1 MTEHLT
7 DRVVVFG
14 VDGVRHDTLLAARTP
29 AVDAIAAAGFLA
41 PFRVN
46 DAGPTI
52 SGPGW
57 TTIATGVLATK
68 HRVFNNDLTEH
79 QISKF
84 PDFLSRAR
92 EVGFSTYAAGS
103 WPQLVTETH
112 GGPIFLGG
120 GSMPC
125 GDDPETAEAFDRAD
139 QLVAD
144 EAAGVLGERDIAA
157 AFVYFGLPD
166 VVAHAEGPTA
176 DYAAS
181 VEACDRRI
189 GQVMAAIRGREPYA
203 KERWTFVVVTDHGHT
218 DQGGHGGE
226 SEQERTAWIA
236 AAGRDVPSRAP
247 EGLEQADVHA
257 HVLHA
262 LGIAARPAWELTG
275 RAFCR

>member
-189 GQVMAAIRGREPYA
+189 GQVMAAIRG
-203 KERWTFVVVTDHGHT
+203 G
-218 DQGGHGGE
+218 
-226 SEQERTAWIA
+226 SRTRKSAGPSWSSPTTGTRTRA
-236 AAGRDVPSRAP
+236 GTAGRASRSGPRGSRPPGATCRR
-247 EGLEQADVHA
+247 
-257 HVLHA
+257 
-262 LGIAARPAWELTG
+262 ARPRGWSRPTCTRTCCTRWASPPG
-275 RAFCR
+275 PRGN